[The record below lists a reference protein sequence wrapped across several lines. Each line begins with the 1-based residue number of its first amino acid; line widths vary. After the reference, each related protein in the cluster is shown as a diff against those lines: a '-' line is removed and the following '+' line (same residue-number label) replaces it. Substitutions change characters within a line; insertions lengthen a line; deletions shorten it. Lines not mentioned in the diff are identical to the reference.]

1 MYNRMLAQSIQNICV
16 GRMDGWMDEIKKE
29 GADEECSGKI
39 CEPLSGGSREHGGCG
54 IILAIFPNERV
65 LEKGEESSR

>member
-1 MYNRMLAQSIQNICV
+1 
-16 GRMDGWMDEIKKE
+16 MDEIKKE

-39 CEPLSGGSREHGGCG
+39 CELLSGGSREHGGCG
-54 IILAIFPNERV
+54 IILAIFPNEGV